1 MNHST
6 VHCVKRFNQQSLTKW
21 WTMTLYSWIGLT
33 LVCAWRPTHRAAAAQ
48 DIYLHLEN
56 NNSALLQSDLHWAC
70 LNQSGTVFSFLDDKA
85 SLFFKKTWTN
95 NELDK
100 SYVKSEPY
108 LQHPVLSRS
117 NCCRCRPVVTHCM
130 SLWKQSHTVCC
141 SLSHWQLIYSVF
153 KVWGRGRRVLM
164 KLRFQSKII

>member
-21 WTMTLYSWIGLT
+21 WTMTLYSWTNISLPEGRHTGLQQ
-33 LVCAWRPTHRAAAAQ
+33 HR

-56 NNSALLQSDLHWAC
+56 NNSALLQSQSYTELC
-70 LNQSGTVFSFLDDKA
+70 FNQSGTVFSFLDDKA

-117 NCCRCRPVVTHCM
+117 NCCRCRPMVTHCM
-130 SLWKQSHTVCC
+130 SLWEQSHTVCC

>member
-6 VHCVKRFNQQSLTKW
+6 VHCVKRFDQQSLTKW

-48 DIYLHLEN
+48 GHLSTPGKQQLGT
-56 NNSALLQSDLHWAC
+56 SAVTDLHWAC

-100 SYVKSEPY
+100 SEPY

-130 SLWKQSHTVCC
+130 SLWEQSHTVCC

-153 KVWGRGRRVLM
+153 KVWGRGGRVLM